1 MKKTIRSLVT
11 TTMARTTLA
20 ITLAA
25 TLGVAALPAFAQT
38 LPAQGMPNHAAAA
51 TDTLYQALGAKPG
64 LEALMGVFVAAL
76 KADSR
81 IGVQFKDTK
90 SAYLQEQLVDQ
101 FCVVSGGPC
110 TYKGADM
117 KTSHANMDITKAQFN
132 ILVEV
137 LQVAMDTRGIPFA
150 TQNQLLARLAPMHR
164 DVITVH

>member
-1 MKKTIRSLVT
+1 
-11 TTMARTTLA
+11 
-20 ITLAA
+20 
-25 TLGVAALPAFAQT
+25 
-38 LPAQGMPNHAAAA
+38 
-51 TDTLYQALGAKPG
+51 
-64 LEALMGVFVAAL
+64 
-76 KADSR
+76 
-81 IGVQFKDTK
+81 VQFKDTK

-137 LQVAMDTRGIPFA
+137 LQVAMDARGIPFA

-164 DVITVH
+164 DVITAR